1 MWWEMQTGEK
11 REVEEQERE
20 EQEEQ
25 EQTMRFRSTAV
36 IIQWAI
42 SVLQRLLIVLDLLSC
57 SLLRLGF
64 GLGSAASSVLK
75 IAYFIQLGMFQ

>member
-11 REVEEQERE
+11 REEEEEQER
-20 EQEEQ
+20 EEQ

-75 IAYFIQLGMFQ
+75 IAYFIKLGMFQ